1 MSVFAGIK
9 EKTGGVTKGTVEVL
23 VAQTGAGRSMF
34 PTATPQPQQM
44 MQLKVISDADID
56 KIGESVSK
64 EIGITT
70 QKIIDK
76 MAVGKFDELGA
87 ILTQITNEANKLDPS
102 SIQKDGL
109 VGWFQNKFTDVKGKL
124 MLRLNSAQQVF
135 QGLEEKIGNHI
146 TVQQEWV
153 VNLDALYKEN
163 FNHYQ
168 RIVEEINEVERMKAY
183 AQEQIAS
190 WPAIDLN
197 GPEAAMQSQL
207 LRDAQTMVNRLDMK
221 VDNLRRLKAMTE
233 INSPKIRSQQDASR
247 MTISTLKDIITQTI
261 PIIKMEFA
269 MFLQTLDVQKSV
281 SLTNEVRNLATKTLT
296 QGADSAKMAAIESA
310 KAMNTPVITTQT
322 LQTLRAKMLET
333 VTEVNRVELAGRDQ
347 RSADAVEL
355 VQGQKSL
362 LTALTNTTTMITY

>member
-9 EKTGGVTKGTVEVL
+9 EKTQDMGMLKGTIREQKPAFAFP
-23 VAQTGAGRSMF
+23 VATV
-34 PTATPQPQQM
+34 QPQQM
-44 MQLKVISDADID
+44 MQLRVISDADID
-56 KIGESVSK
+56 KIGESVSR
-64 EIGITT
+64 EIGQTT

-87 ILTQITNEANKLDPS
+87 ILTQISNEANKLDPA

-124 MLRLNSAQQVF
+124 MLRLNTAQQVF
-135 QGLEEKIGNHI
+135 QGLEEKISNHI
-146 TVQQEWV
+146 TVQQSWV
-153 VNLDALYKEN
+153 VDLDSLYMEN

-168 RIVEEINEVERMKAY
+168 KIVAEIAEVEKLKAY
-183 AQEQIAS
+183 AEDQIAS
-190 WPAIDLN
+190 WPPIDLN
-197 GPEAAMQSQL
+197 HPEAAMQSQL
-207 LRDAQTMVNRLDMK
+207 LRDAQTKVNRLDMK
-221 VDNLRRLKAMTE
+221 ADNLRRLKAMTE

-247 MTISTLKDIITQTI
+247 ATISTLKDVITQTI

-281 SLTNEVRNLATKTLT
+281 SLTSEVRNLATKTLT

-333 VTEVNRVELAGRDQ
+333 VTEVNRVEVAGRNQ

-362 LTALTNTTTMITY
+362 LTALTQQGKI